1 MFATH
6 LKKLRKEQGVT
17 QMDVAIGIHAQ
28 VRVYQYYESGE
39 RKPGFDSLIA
49 LADFFNVSI
58 DYLVG
63 RTDKPEVNR

>member
-1 MFATH
+1 MFVAR
-6 LKKLRKEQGVT
+6 LKELRKEQGVT

-39 RKPGFDSLIA
+39 KKPGFDSLIA

-63 RTDKPEVNR
+63 RTDKQEVNR